1 MNLIGNLGGP
11 SSGDLVFNG
20 ANEILA
26 TVSSPNTSLNDR
38 LVAVNLATG
47 NSRYIGDLGLLEV
60 YGLSW
65 ENGQLTA
72 YTSDRRKL
80 AIDPNTARVTVVG
93 TVSSNGLIWGA
104 ATKPA
109 TASSPTDDVRQKFL
123 YAASQYPQVG
133 AAITGMQDQGG
144 GVFRQEF
151 ERAIMIWNGQQVTVY
166 ETKGRSVSP
175 TSPSPNP
182 QPVNNINQS
191 LIAALR
197 TAIFGQ
203 ESGYNYKA
211 VNPNSGALGI
221 AQVMPANI
229 PSWSREALGY
239 QITDNQFLNS
249 PDLQLKIIDYKLN
262 QYYQQAIAA
271 SGGNVDIA
279 VRRVASAWYSGNPN
293 LYNNTTPQYTNGVQY
308 PSIANYTLSVLG
320 KFQQAYDGG
329 SSNNSNNSNN
339 SGGSVG
345 SVGNVQVGATPI
357 DDTFRFNEAVKFMYS
372 EMMHNPFNFF
382 LYMENLN
389 LPNSPL
395 NKLALWNQMVDNGHR
410 WDHKSILVEK
420 LYLKGTNYSF
430 EFPGDQDY
438 EYFYDIWSNVHYG
451 YVGRAI
457 GIPREILQGF
467 SIANDV
473 WSDIKGLKIPR
484 IFDGPDYN
492 AVAIGMDLWDSGQTL
507 ENLTED
513 KLRQAILDNRD
524 KLNRRKLPQSSPNT
538 PSTNQTSG
546 SSSGYNT

>member
-1 MNLIGNLGGP
+1 MMCVR
-11 SSGDLVFNG
+11 SSL
-20 ANEILA
+20 
-26 TVSSPNTSLNDR
+26 
-38 LVAVNLATG
+38 
-47 NSRYIGDLGLLEV
+47 
-60 YGLSW
+60 
-65 ENGQLTA
+65 
-72 YTSDRRKL
+72 
-80 AIDPNTARVTVVG
+80 
-93 TVSSNGLIWGA
+93 
-104 ATKPA
+104 
-109 TASSPTDDVRQKFL
+109 
-123 YAASQYPQVG
+123 
-133 AAITGMQDQGG
+133 QDQGG

-239 QITDNQFLNS
+239 EITPNQFLNS
-249 PDLQLKIIDYKLN
+249 PDLQLKIVDYKLN

-320 KFQQAYDGG
+320 KFQQAYG
-329 SSNNSNNSNN
+329 
-339 SGGSVG
+339 GGSVG
-345 SVGNVQVGATPI
+345 SIGVVKGEVTPIKEEPIGVVKSGATPI
-357 DDTFRFNEAVKFMYS
+357 DDTFRFNEAVRFMYS
-372 EMMHNPFNFF
+372 EMVHNPFKFF

-389 LPNSPL
+389 VPNILPN
-395 NKLALWNQMVDNGHR
+395 KFALWKQMVDNGHK
-410 WDHKSILVEK
+410 WDHKSSLVDK
-420 LYLKGTNYSF
+420 LYLKGTNYF
-430 EFPGDQDY
+430 FKFPGDEEY
-438 EYFYDIWSNVHYG
+438 EYFYDIWSNIHYG

-473 WSDIKGLKIPR
+473 LSDISGLKIPR

-524 KLNRRKLPQSSPNT
+524 KLNRQKLPQSTPNT

-546 SSSGYNT
+546 NSSGYNT